1 MSIPLLPPTRI
12 GGMPATLWSPPAPQL
27 IRGARML
34 ITGYRADRDA
44 LAEVL
49 PPGLSPHPNSTVQM
63 NMYEID
69 AANTS
74 GFGSFSLT
82 YLTVEVE
89 GRDSLAADGT
99 LPIPG
104 RYFAYY
110 WNSSPRVL
118 SYARESAGI
127 PALPGHR
134 TSALAGSTLTSTLH
148 VDDAPVITATAEV
161 TDNAAGTL
169 GGHLN
174 YYAHRWIPAPEGG
187 RAVVDELIELPLPFV
202 ADLYEAE
209 VTDIDFAFPDG
220 HPAARLAPVDPL
232 EITSV
237 LYGDV
242 TFTYSM
248 GRTVADYLAH

>member
-1 MSIPLLPPTRI
+1 MSFTPPPRI
-12 GGMPATLWSPPAPQL
+12 GGMPATVWSPPAPQL

-34 ITGYRADRDA
+34 ITGYRADHYA

-49 PPGLSPHPNSTVQM
+49 PPGLTPHPNNTVQM

-74 GFGSFSLT
+74 GFGTFSLT

-89 GRDSLAADGT
+89 GHDSLAAEGT
-99 LPIPG
+99 MPIPG

-110 WNSSPRVL
+110 WASSPRVL

-127 PALPGHR
+127 PAMPGYR
-134 TSALAGSTLTSTLH
+134 SAELSGSTMTSTLH
-148 VDDAPVITATAEV
+148 VEDAPAITTTAQV
-161 TDNAAGTL
+161 TDNAVGTL

-209 VTDIDFAFPDG
+209 VTDIAFSFADG
-220 HPAARLAPVDPL
+220 HPAGSLAPVDPL

-248 GRTVADYLAH
+248 GRTVENYLEE